1 MSGSATEP
9 NKNYQLQDLLYL
21 MARLRDPEH
30 GCPWDLQQDFASIVP
45 HTLEEAYEVADA
57 IEREDFA
64 HLPSELG
71 DLLFQV
77 VYYSQLGNEQQLF
90 DFSTVVHSITEKLVR
105 RHPHVFPKGQLYADA
120 TTKSLETEQIKER
133 WEEIKQQERAEHAQA
148 EQAPSVLAD
157 IPLNLPA
164 LSRALKLQ
172 QRAANVGF
180 DWSSVPP
187 VLDKISE
194 ELQEVREAIA
204 SGQQQAISEELG
216 DLLFATVN
224 AARHLEVNPE
234 TALRGA
240 NTKFTQRLQHVEQQ
254 CQAQGVAIDEC
265 SEEQL
270 DAFWNLAKQAL
281 SEPN

>member
-1 MSGSATEP
+1 MSAAT
-9 NKNYQLQDLLYL
+9 YQLSDLLYL
-21 MARLRDPEH
+21 MARLRDPDG

-77 VYYSQLGNEQQLF
+77 VYYSQLGDEQQLF

-105 RHPHVFPKGQLYADA
+105 RHPHVFADGQLYGAAQSSAVD
-120 TTKSLETEQIKER
+120 TQQVTER
-133 WEEIKQQERAEHAQA
+133 WEEIKQQERAEQA
-148 EQAPSVLAD
+148 EPEQVVSVLAD
-157 IPLNLPA
+157 IPLNMPA
-164 LSRALKLQ
+164 LSRALKIQ
-172 QRAANVGF
+172 KRASNIGF

-187 VLDKISE
+187 VLDKVSE
-194 ELQEVREAIA
+194 ELEEVREAIS
-204 SGQQQAISEELG
+204 SGEQAAISEELG

-224 AARHLEVNPE
+224 VARHLNINPE
-234 TALRGA
+234 TALRAA
-240 NTKFTQRLQHVEQQ
+240 NIKFSERLHFVERQSQ
-254 CQAQGVAIDEC
+254 EQGVAISDCTEA
-265 SEEQL
+265 QL

-281 SEPN
+281 SKA